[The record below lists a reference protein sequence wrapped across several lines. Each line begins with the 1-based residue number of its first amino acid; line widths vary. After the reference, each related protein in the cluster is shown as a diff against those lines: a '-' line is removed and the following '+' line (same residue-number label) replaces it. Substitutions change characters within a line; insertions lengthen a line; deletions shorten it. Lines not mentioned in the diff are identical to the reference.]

1 MFVVKRNGEKEEV
14 AFEKVQERISK
25 VSTGLSINA
34 TKVAQGVL
42 TRIVDGI
49 STTELDT
56 IAANLAFSWSTSH
69 PDYGTLAARVA
80 ISNHQKN
87 SPNTLLECIEILES
101 VKDRTGT
108 PASLLAPE
116 YVKVVRDHTKEI
128 ESRID
133 YSRDFLLDYFGFKTL
148 ERAYLLRDTDRKV
161 VERPQ
166 HLWMRVALG
175 LWSHDLPKAFET
187 YDMISRK
194 LYTHATPTL
203 FNAGTKRPQLSSCFV
218 PGTLVHTID
227 GVKPIETVKLGNKV
241 VTHTGSIKTITQ
253 LHTNS
258 LGERTLYDIKIAGTP
273 SITVTGNHRIY
284 SLSDEHEKWGQTSP
298 SWNAVEY
305 LRVGDWIALPNKK
318 DINNSPFIL
327 DIKPILEEFI
337 MGDDNNIKYRYEYTE
352 DNKVI
357 PYSCWERK
365 FPNGKTMPA
374 EKTGTSF
381 NRFWTFDDDMM
392 ELLGIWFGD
401 GCVTHCKNSK
411 GNQVPRSISIVSFHN
426 NETLIEFV
434 TNTLQEKLGVSH
446 VTVSHDKHGMVSMIV
461 NNHIIARIF
470 KQLFNCRF
478 DGKRLPSFFNTLQ
491 TSCIKSFLAGLISSD
506 GCVSKDGTITIQ
518 LTNPKLVTDI
528 FYLARSVSIP
538 ITVTFMSKEGSKATG
553 RMNIPSYVV
562 YGKIKKY
569 YDDLRL
575 ENCPATINNWKQ
587 TRIINGVTF
596 MRLNGKVKSANTSK
610 TVYTLGVEDDHS
622 YSIGGIIAEN
632 CFLLSMKADSIHGIY
647 DTLKD
652 CALISQY
659 GGGIGLHISD
669 IRAQGSLIKG
679 TGGIS
684 NGIVPMMR
692 VYNNTARYVDQ
703 CFTPETRIYTRDG
716 VKAIG
721 DVGIGDAVL
730 GSDGE
735 FHAVKLPV
743 RHMWKGDIL
752 HIHLK
757 GSSYTVRVTPEH
769 QILAVTTS
777 SGQAEFTDAKDLRIG
792 DYLVFPKP
800 QYEIDIQEFS
810 EEDCRLYAILLA
822 MGSFTSDMVTATLS
836 EQHVQHIEEY
846 LQKRGIQWKSSMSG
860 NLRKLQWSIA
870 NPGWKFTSAMFQK
883 FHTPFL
889 HLPSKKAKI
898 LVEVLE
904 ALNYREC
911 SLELWYLKLKLSD
924 CWLSN
929 GTQLL
934 VPIEN
939 ITENIYSGLVH
950 DFEVEGPHDYV
961 VGGLGV
967 AHNGGGK
974 RNGSFAMY
982 LEPWHADVEAFLEMK
997 KNTGSEEERARDLF
1011 YALWIPDL
1019 FMERVDSNGDWTL
1032 FCPNEAPG
1040 LADAVGEDFKALY
1053 ECYEREGRGR
1063 KTLKAQKLWFHI
1075 LDSQIE
1081 TGTPYLLYKDAANL
1095 KSNQQNLGT
1104 IKSSNLCVAPE
1115 TRVLTREGEFAIME
1129 LHGKEVEVWNGNE
1142 WSQTRVEK
1150 TGENQPVLGV
1160 DIMVRSGESSGII
1173 HHIECTPYHKFLI
1186 KNKSDESVPIKD
1198 ARRIEAK
1205 DLCRGDCLTE
1215 WVTPDG
1221 EIMEAVVWDIFDY
1234 RRTCDTYCFN
1244 EPLNHAGVFNG
1255 ILTGNCTEIIEY
1267 SSPEET
1273 AVCNLASLSLPA
1285 FVKDGAFD
1293 FKEFRH
1299 VVNVATR
1306 NLNRVID
1313 VTYYPIPEAKNSNL
1327 KHRPIGLGVQGL
1339 ADVFAMLNL
1348 AWESEEAADLNKRIF
1363 AHMYYAAVE
1372 ASCDLAAREGTYE
1385 SYHGSP
1391 AQKGKLQFDLWGSEP
1406 LADPE
1411 LDWDSLQNAIR
1422 RIGLRNSLLVA
1433 PMPTAST
1440 SQILGNCEC
1449 FEPYATHIFTRRTLA
1464 GEFIVVNKHL
1474 VRALLEKGL
1483 WSDEL
1488 KNKIIGNNGSV
1499 QGLAEVPE
1507 EIQKVFKTVWEIKQK
1522 TLIDMAADR
1531 GPYICQ
1537 SQSLNLFLGDPDYR
1551 KLTSMHFYAWRK
1563 GLKTGIYYLRTR
1575 AVASAQKFTVEP
1587 VQQIQAK
1594 QEPAECLMC
1603 SS

>member
-1 MFVVKRNGEKEEV
+1 MIENMFVVKRNGEKEEV

-25 VSTGLSINA
+25 VSTGLTVNA
-34 TKVAQGVL
+34 TRVAQGVL

-69 PDYGTLAARVA
+69 PDYGTLASRIA

-87 SPNTLLECIEILES
+87 SPKTLLDCVEVLEA
-101 VKDRTGT
+101 VKDRTGN

-116 YVKVVRDHTKEI
+116 YVAVVRAHAEEI
-128 ESRID
+128 ESHID

-175 LWSHDLPKAFET
+175 LWAHDLPKAFET

-203 FNAGTKRPQLSSCFV
+203 FNAGTKRPQLSS
-218 PGTLVHTID
+218 
-227 GVKPIETVKLGNKV
+227 
-241 VTHTGSIKTITQ
+241 
-253 LHTNS
+253 
-258 LGERTLYDIKIAGTP
+258 
-273 SITVTGNHRIY
+273 
-284 SLSDEHEKWGQTSP
+284 
-298 SWNAVEY
+298 
-305 LRVGDWIALPNKK
+305 
-318 DINNSPFIL
+318 
-327 DIKPILEEFI
+327 
-337 MGDDNNIKYRYEYTE
+337 
-352 DNKVI
+352 
-357 PYSCWERK
+357 
-365 FPNGKTMPA
+365 
-374 EKTGTSF
+374 
-381 NRFWTFDDDMM
+381 
-392 ELLGIWFGD
+392 
-401 GCVTHCKNSK
+401 
-411 GNQVPRSISIVSFHN
+411 
-426 NETLIEFV
+426 
-434 TNTLQEKLGVSH
+434 
-446 VTVSHDKHGMVSMIV
+446 
-461 NNHIIARIF
+461 
-470 KQLFNCRF
+470 
-478 DGKRLPSFFNTLQ
+478 
-491 TSCIKSFLAGLISSD
+491 
-506 GCVSKDGTITIQ
+506 
-518 LTNPKLVTDI
+518 
-528 FYLARSVSIP
+528 
-538 ITVTFMSKEGSKATG
+538 
-553 RMNIPSYVV
+553 
-562 YGKIKKY
+562 
-569 YDDLRL
+569 
-575 ENCPATINNWKQ
+575 
-587 TRIINGVTF
+587 
-596 MRLNGKVKSANTSK
+596 
-610 TVYTLGVEDDHS
+610 
-622 YSIGGIIAEN
+622 

-692 VYNNTARYVDQ
+692 VFNNTARYVDQ
-703 CFTPETRIYTRDG
+703 CFTPETRVYTKDG
-716 VKAIG
+716 VKMIG
-721 DVGIGDAVL
+721 DVGIGDSVL
-730 GSDGE
+730 GSDGAY
-735 FHAVKLPV
+735 HAVRLPI
-743 RHMWKGDIL
+743 RHKYSGEML
-752 HIHLK
+752 HIRLK
-757 GSSYTVRVTPEH
+757 DSSHIVRVTPEH
-769 QILAVTTS
+769 QIMSLTTRT
-777 SGQAEFTDAKDLRIG
+777 GHAEFVDARDLRQG
-792 DYLVFPKP
+792 DFLVFPKP
-800 QYEIDIQEFS
+800 AYEADIQEFS
-810 EEDCRLYAILLA
+810 EEDCRMYALLLA
-822 MGSFTSDMVTATLS
+822 TGSCTGDSVTATAS
-836 EQHVQHIEEY
+836 AEQVQWIEEY
-846 LQKRGIQWKSSMSG
+846 LQKRGIEWRLSDVGTLKKIM
-860 NLRKLQWSIA
+860 WSIA
-870 NPGWKFTSAMFQK
+870 NPGWKFTNAMFQK

-889 HLPSKKAKI
+889 HLPAKKAKI
-898 LVEVLE
+898 MVEVFE
-904 ALNYREC
+904 ALGYRE
-911 SLELWYLKLKLSD
+911 SALEIWYLKLKLTD
-924 CWLSN
+924 RWLSN

-934 VPIEN
+934 VPIEC
-939 ITENIYSGLVH
+939 IESKTYSGLVH
-950 DFEVEGPHDYV
+950 DFEIADPHDYV
-961 VGGLGV
+961 VGGLGI

-997 KNTGSEEERARDLF
+997 KNTGAEEERARDLF

-1040 LADAVGEDFKALY
+1040 LADAVGDEFKALY
-1053 ECYEREGRGR
+1053 ERYEREGRGR
-1063 KTLKAQKLWFHI
+1063 KTVKAQKLWFEI

-1115 TRVLTREGEFAIME
+1115 TLILTREGEFPIVE
-1129 LHGKEVEVWNGNE
+1129 LHGKDVEVWNGNE
-1142 WSQTRVEK
+1142 WSSIRVEK
-1150 TGENQPVLGV
+1150 TGDNQHVIGV
-1160 DIMVRSGESSGII
+1160 DILVRDSDDFKL

-1186 KNKSDESVPIKD
+1186 KDKLNDNVSIKTCP
-1198 ARRIEAK
+1198 RKEAK
-1205 DLCRGDCLTE
+1205 DLRRGDCLID
-1215 WVTPDG
+1215 WVTPEGD
-1221 EIMEAVVWDIFDY
+1221 ILEAIVWDVFDY
-1234 RRTCDTYCFN
+1234 KRTCDTYCFN
-1244 EPLNHAGVFNG
+1244 EPKNHAGIFNG

-1285 FVKDGAFD
+1285 FVKNGTFD

-1299 VVNVATR
+1299 TVKVATR

-1313 VTYYPIPEAKNSNL
+1313 VTYYPIPEAKYSNL

-1339 ADVFAMLNL
+1339 SDVFAMLNL
-1348 AWESEEAADLNKRIF
+1348 AWESDEAADLNKRIF

-1372 ASCDLAAREGTYE
+1372 ASCDLAAREGVYE
-1385 SYHGSP
+1385 SYYGSP
-1391 AQKGKLQFDLWGSEP
+1391 AQKGKLQFDLWKTEP
-1406 LADPE
+1406 LLDPA
-1411 LDWDSLQNAIR
+1411 LDWDGLQNAIR

-1474 VRALLEKGL
+1474 VKALLERGV
-1483 WSDEL
+1483 WSEEL

-1507 EIQKVFKTVWEIKQK
+1507 EIQRVFKTVWEIKQK

-1587 VQQIQAK
+1587 VQQVQAPAT